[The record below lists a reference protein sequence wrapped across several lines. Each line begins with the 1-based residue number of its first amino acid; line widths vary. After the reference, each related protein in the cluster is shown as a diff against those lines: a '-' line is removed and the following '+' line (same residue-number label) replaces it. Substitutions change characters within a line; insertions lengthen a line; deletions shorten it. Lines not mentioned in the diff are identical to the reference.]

1 MFRSVSALGAMLSVI
16 VATHESER
24 ALVPTLSALVPGAMS
39 GLVTEVVVADAGST
53 DATAEVADIAGCRF
67 IASTA
72 PLGERLKAAAL
83 STRTPWLMFLRAG
96 VVLDADWMGAS
107 ETFMQVAA
115 FADTAPRA
123 AVFRAAA
130 TGSAQ
135 PGVGDVI
142 ALARAVLAGRRPS
155 PDQGLVICRSLYEA
169 VGGHPAQADT
179 EAKLLSQLGRKVALL
194 GAGARRV
201 A

>member
-1 MFRSVSALGAMLSVI
+1 MLSVI
-16 VATHESER
+16 VATHDSER

-39 GLVTEVVVADAGST
+39 GLVTEVVVADAGSK

-67 IASTA
+67 MASAA
-72 PLGERLKAAAL
+72 PLGDRLRSAAL

-96 VVLDADWMGAS
+96 VVLDADWTGAS
-107 ETFMQVAA
+107 ETFMQAA
-115 FADTAPRA
+115 SFSEAAPRA

-130 TGSAQ
+130 AASAQ
-135 PGVGDVI
+135 PDLGDVI
-142 ALARAVLAGRRPS
+142 ALLRAVFAGRKPS
-155 PDQGLVICRSLYEA
+155 PDQGLVISRTLYEA
-169 VGGHPAQADT
+169 VGGHPVHADA
-179 EAKLLSQLGRKVALL
+179 EAKLLGELGRKIALL

>member
-1 MFRSVSALGAMLSVI
+1 VFRLLPPWGAMLSVI
-16 VATHESER
+16 VATHESEH

-39 GLVTEVVVADAGST
+39 GLVTEVVVADAGSK

-67 IASTA
+67 IASDA

-96 VVLDADWMGAS
+96 IVLDADWTGAS
-107 ETFMQVAA
+107 ETFMQAA
-115 FADTAPRA
+115 SFADSAPRA
-123 AVFRAAA
+123 AVFRATA
-130 TGSAQ
+130 TTSAQ
-135 PGVGDVI
+135 PGLGDVI
-142 ALARAVLAGRRPS
+142 ALARAVFTGRKPS
-155 PDQGLVICRSLYEA
+155 PDQGLIISRALYEA
-169 VGGHPAQADT
+169 VGGHPAQA
-179 EAKLLSQLGRKVALL
+179 EAEARLLAQLGRKVAQL

>member
-1 MFRSVSALGAMLSVI
+1 MLSVI

-39 GLVTEVVVADAGST
+39 GLVSEVVVADAGSK

-67 IASTA
+67 IASGA
-72 PLGERLKAAAL
+72 PLGERLRTAAL

-96 VVLDADWMGAS
+96 VVLDADWTAAS
-107 ETFMQVAA
+107 ETFMQTASFNEA
-115 FADTAPRA
+115 APRA

-130 TGSAQ
+130 TTSAQ
-135 PGVGDVI
+135 PGFGDVI
-142 ALARAVLAGRRPS
+142 ALVRAVFAGRRPS
-155 PDQGLVICRSLYEA
+155 PDQGLVVARNLYDA
-169 VGGHPAQADT
+169 VGGHPAHADA
-179 EAKLLSQLGRKVALL
+179 EAALLGQLGRKVALL

-201 A
+201 I

>member
-1 MFRSVSALGAMLSVI
+1 MLSVI

-67 IASTA
+67 ITSQA

-96 VVLDADWMGAS
+96 IVLDADWTGAS
-107 ETFMQVAA
+107 ETFMQAA
-115 FADTAPRA
+115 SFSDTAPRA

-130 TGSAQ
+130 TASAQ
-135 PGVGDVI
+135 PGLGDVI
-142 ALARAVLAGRRPS
+142 ALARAVFAGRKPS
-155 PDQGLVICRSLYEA
+155 PDQGLVISRTLYEA
-169 VGGHPAQADT
+169 VGGHPEHAET
-179 EAKLLSQLGRKVALL
+179 EARLLGQLGRKVALL

>member
-1 MFRSVSALGAMLSVI
+1 MFRRVSSLGAMLSVI

-67 IASTA
+67 IASDA
-72 PLGERLKAAAL
+72 LLGERLRTAAL

-96 VVLDADWMGAS
+96 VVLDSDWTSAS
-107 ETFMQVAA
+107 ETFMQAA
-115 FADTAPRA
+115 SFADTAPRA
-123 AVFRAAA
+123 GVFRAAA
-130 TGSAQ
+130 TASAQ
-135 PGVGDVI
+135 PGLGDLL
-142 ALARAVLAGRRPS
+142 ALARAVFAGRKPS
-155 PDQGLVICRSLYEA
+155 PDQGLIISRSLYET
-169 VGGHPAQADT
+169 VGGHPAHADA
-179 EAKLLSQLGRKVALL
+179 EAKLLVQLGRKVALL

>member
-1 MFRSVSALGAMLSVI
+1 MLSVI

-67 IASTA
+67 ISSDA
-72 PLGERLKAAAL
+72 PLGERLRTAAL

-96 VVLDADWMGAS
+96 VVLEADWTGAS
-107 ETFMQVAA
+107 ETFMQAA
-115 FADTAPRA
+115 SFSDTAPRA

-130 TGSAQ
+130 TASAQ
-135 PGVGDVI
+135 PGLGDVI
-142 ALARAVLAGRRPS
+142 ALARAVFTGRKPS
-155 PDQGLVICRSLYEA
+155 PDQGLVISRTLYEA
-169 VGGHPAQADT
+169 VGGHTAHADA
-179 EAKLLSQLGRKVALL
+179 EIRLLGQLGRKVALL

>member
-1 MFRSVSALGAMLSVI
+1 MLSVI

-39 GLVTEVVVADAGST
+39 GLVSEVVIADAGSK

-67 IASTA
+67 IASQA

-107 ETFMQVAA
+107 ETFMQTAS
-115 FADTAPRA
+115 FSDTAPRA

-130 TGSAQ
+130 TASAQ
-135 PGVGDVI
+135 PGLGDVI
-142 ALARAVLAGRRPS
+142 ALARAVFAGRKPS
-155 PDQGLVICRSLYEA
+155 PDQGLVISRSLYEA

-179 EAKLLSQLGRKVALL
+179 EAKLLGQLGRKIALL
-194 GAGARRV
+194 AAGARRV

>member
-1 MFRSVSALGAMLSVI
+1 MLSVI

-39 GLVTEVVVADAGST
+39 GLVTEVVVADAGSK

-67 IASTA
+67 IAAAA
-72 PLGERLKAAAL
+72 PLGERLKTAAL

-96 VVLDADWMGAS
+96 IVLDADWTQAS
-107 ETFMQVAA
+107 ETFMQSAS
-115 FADTAPRA
+115 FSDTAPRA
-123 AVFRAAA
+123 AVFRTAGTA
-130 TGSAQ
+130 SAQ
-135 PGVGDVI
+135 PGLGDVI
-142 ALARAVLAGRRPS
+142 ALARAVFAGRKPS
-155 PDQGLVICRSLYEA
+155 PDQGLVISRSLYEA
-169 VGGHPAQADT
+169 VGGHPAHADAD
-179 EAKLLSQLGRKVALL
+179 AKLLGQLGRKIALL